1 MEKNCK
7 TCGGTGWVMRP
18 SIPMA
23 CPKGCEQKYEPA
35 DISPDLC
42 CGITDSVVSQG
53 EKREMWEDGLQ
64 KLMDDINEWSNATF
78 LQKGHNPSDR
88 NPAII
93 HHLKK
98 EVDELIESIN
108 RCRELGEDES
118 VGVGEFGRQVEKTKL
133 EYADCLTLLID
144 SAKCFGMTAYDL
156 VTVCRVK
163 LEINKS
169 RKWGSPDRNGVIE
182 HII

>member
-53 EKREMWEDGLQ
+53 GKREMFEKVYVTTVEDLPKDEGYYFV
-64 KLMDDINEWSNATF
+64 MHIEDDGKDVYYFLPSEDDLIREWIT
-78 LQKGHNPSDR
+78 K
-88 NPAII
+88 
-93 HHLKK
+93 
-98 EVDELIESIN
+98 
-108 RCRELGEDES
+108 
-118 VGVGEFGRQVEKTKL
+118 VEWWL
-133 EYADCLTLLID
+133 RPVE
-144 SAKCFGMTAYDL
+144 
-156 VTVCRVK
+156 
-163 LEINKS
+163 
-169 RKWGSPDRNGVIE
+169 
-182 HII
+182 